1 MMSELRTLALTLV
14 AQANRLHEKAVI
26 QVNLQNAYNSIC
38 DVLDYLNKELE
49 QEANGELRDD
59 WNKFR
64 F

>member
-1 MMSELRTLALTLV
+1 MMSELRTLALTLA

-59 WNKFR
+59 WNNFR